1 MVGTKVVGVADTTIK
16 ASILHEVVVQAEIEY
31 FLVVIV
37 SVVSVRMSG
46 FMFEVC
52 RCDVKSVFSNKAD
65 KSMAVII
72 GHNAL

>member
-16 ASILHEVVVQAEIEY
+16 ASILHKVVVQAEIEY

-37 SVVSVRMSG
+37 TVVSVRMSG

-52 RCDVKSVFSNKAD
+52 RCDVESVFGNKAD